1 MSRVVFTKIDI
12 GQIQKHLAQKIC
24 LFLIAS
30 PKNCHISAQENCQM
44 TAVAARTQIVFLPI
58 QITLMIEGFLVRLT
72 TYRSN

>member
-1 MSRVVFTKIDI
+1 MSRVFTKIDI
-12 GQIQKHLAQKIC
+12 GEIQKHLAQNIC
-24 LFLIAS
+24 SFLIAS
-30 PKNCHISAQENCQM
+30 PKNRHISAQENRQM